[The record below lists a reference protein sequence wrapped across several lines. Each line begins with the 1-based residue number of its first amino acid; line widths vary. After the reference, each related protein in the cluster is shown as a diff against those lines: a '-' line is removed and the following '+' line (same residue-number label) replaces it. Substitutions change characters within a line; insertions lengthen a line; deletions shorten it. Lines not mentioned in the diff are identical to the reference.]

1 MAARD
6 KDLYMNSHQP
16 RYPSYSMIN
25 DVLRTSKRNTADVD
39 PEICLRSTSKS
50 IQKAPES
57 AMKQINL
64 KFRYSATWTSLEK
77 SLAAINEES
86 FSNAVNTGGRCG
98 VICRVDSDCTMSID
112 DNLTP
117 GISSNS
123 TVRQFNNCPPI
134 KIRLDL
140 NLLFAVQMRPMAS
153 LLRTK
158 LSPIVL
164 LRSK

>member
-16 RYPSYSMIN
+16 RYSSYSMIN

-50 IQKAPES
+50 IQKAPVS

-98 VICRVDSDCTMSID
+98 SSVGSI
-112 DNLTP
+112 L
-117 GISSNS
+117 IA
-123 TVRQFNNCPPI
+123 Q
-134 KIRLDL
+134 
-140 NLLFAVQMRPMAS
+140 
-153 LLRTK
+153 
-158 LSPIVL
+158 
-164 LRSK
+164 